1 MITADDIPVAFTPA
15 GGWTEVPPPFL
26 AGCTEPIVKGAPDM
40 RGTWKVVS
48 VEVGGSVDP
57 SHPAIGKVQRI
68 EQAGNRVIVTAAGI
82 VHDMRCDG
90 TEEHGVHDVAEF
102 DKTTPITVV
111 ATFEDGV
118 HILRP
123 VGVPLEVTRRIEG
136 DQLVWTYV
144 GFTARLERI
153 SPLNA
158 LRDELAAQAEALRN
172 GATVPSGGISFGK
185 RVGEGTSIA
194 IERFADVAIHDQI
207 VHQLAQVDAALERLD
222 DGTYGICTGCGRPI
236 SSERLEAVP
245 WAATCV
251 ACA

>member
-1 MITADDIPVAFTPA
+1 
-15 GGWTEVPPPFL
+15 
-26 AGCTEPIVKGAPDM
+26 M

-123 VGVPLEVTRRIEG
+123 VGVPIEVTRRIDG
-136 DQLVWTYV
+136 DQLVWTLCRV
-144 GFTARLERI
+144 HRSARTDLSVDRTSRRTGGAGRGVAQRGDGAERRY
-153 SPLNA
+153 LVREACGRGHQHRHRA
-158 LRDELAAQAEALRN
+158 LRRRGD
-172 GATVPSGGISFGK
+172 P
-185 RVGEGTSIA
+185 
-194 IERFADVAIHDQI
+194 
-207 VHQLAQVDAALERLD
+207 
-222 DGTYGICTGCGRPI
+222 
-236 SSERLEAVP
+236 
-245 WAATCV
+245 
-251 ACA
+251 